1 MTKLARDALEKKVV
15 DPPMNKH
22 AATAIET
29 FLYEGI
35 AAGEVFYDIFIFHVV
50 NFHHIMLEVGEK
62 IVVQG

>member
-1 MTKLARDALEKKVV
+1 MD
-15 DPPMNKH
+15 KH

-35 AAGEVFYDIFIFHVV
+35 AAGEVFDDVFIFHVV
-50 NFHHIMLEVGEK
+50 DLHHMMFKIGEE